1 MADKKEKNCSASFII
16 GIGIIIFFA
25 TIDWVSSCN
34 QKRKEANTPV
44 IAVTFTTIK
53 DLGSKVVEDPN
64 QRISI
69 HGYIGDLSGDPCNY
83 PTAERCNVQLV
94 SADPK
99 STDIPIHLW
108 VLMTSEDKPIANA
121 VIYASEGALNLF
133 TNDKQRLT
141 SHDLVLV
148 TGHLVGIPSDSG
160 AAIAV
165 DTLES
170 AP

>member
-1 MADKKEKNCSASFII
+1 MADKKEKNCSTSSII

-25 TIDWVSSCN
+25 TIAWISSCN
-34 QKRKEANTPV
+34 SKRKEANTPL
-44 IAVTFTTIK
+44 IAVTFTTIRE
-53 DLGSKVVEDPN
+53 LGSKVVENPD

-69 HGYIGDLSGDPCNY
+69 RGYIGDFSGDLCNY
-83 PTAERCNVQLV
+83 PTAERCNIHLV
-94 SADPK
+94 SSDPK

-108 VLMTSEDKPIANA
+108 VLMTSEDKPKANA
-121 VIYASEGALNLF
+121 VIFASEGALTLF